1 MTRHQPEPEPQRHPE
16 PATSRSPAS
25 PPAGSGADSEASS
38 APDTPDA
45 SADAPQAPSE
55 KDAAAG
61 FAPAESPEGAA
72 VEADG
77 IGLKGPRGWVFRDVR
92 FEAAPGS
99 VVALTGASGTGRTC
113 LLLALAGRMKLTE
126 GEARIGGLRL
136 RKQAAAVRRTAAL
149 AHVPGV
155 DDLEPSLTVGEH
167 LRERVLLQRR
177 YGTAPLAALKA
188 ALRPPRERRAAA
200 RRVHDAAL
208 TAAGLDLA
216 TLPKGPR
223 TAVRDLERLERLRL
237 CVALALIGGPRLLAV
252 DDVDLKLAAP
262 LREEAWALL
271 ASVAADGVTVLA
283 VCGEAP
289 AELPGGVPLA
299 VVGTDRAT
307 DARTAPHGPD
317 ATAAATTEKTEKKE
331 TADALAET
339 GRA

>member
-16 PATSRSPAS
+16 PADSRGPAS
-25 PPAGSGADSEASS
+25 PAEEAPAP
-38 APDTPDA
+38 APD
-45 SADAPQAPSE
+45 SAELP
-55 KDAAAG
+55 G
-61 FAPAESPEGAA
+61 GAA
-72 VEADG
+72 VEAEG
-77 IGLKGPRGWVFRDVR
+77 IGLKGPRGWVFREVTV
-92 FEAAPGS
+92 EAAPGS

-113 LLLALAGRMKLTE
+113 LLLALTGRMRLTE

-188 ALRPPRERRAAA
+188 ALRPPRLRRADA
-200 RRVHDAAL
+200 RRVHDEVL
-208 TAAGLDLA
+208 EAAGVDLA

-237 CVALALIGGPRLLAV
+237 CLALALIGRPRLIAV
-252 DDVDLKLAAP
+252 DDVDLKLSAP

-271 ASVAADGVTVLA
+271 ASVAASGVTVLA
-283 VCGEAP
+283 VCGEPP
-289 AELPGGVPLA
+289 AGLPGGVPL
-299 VVGTDRAT
+299 VVVVTDRAT
-307 DARTAPHGPD
+307 GARTAEDAPAEDAGPARKTD
-317 ATAAATTEKTEKKE
+317 TTDGTEETDDTDDTEKE

>member
-16 PATSRSPAS
+16 PADSRGPAS
-25 PPAGSGADSEASS
+25 PAEAAP
-38 APDTPDA
+38 APDPDL
-45 SADAPQAPSE
+45 
-55 KDAAAG
+55 
-61 FAPAESPEGAA
+61 PAGAA
-72 VEADG
+72 VEAEG
-77 IGLKGPRGWVFRDVR
+77 IGLKGPRGWVFREVTV
-92 FEAAPGS
+92 EAAPGS

-113 LLLALAGRMKLTE
+113 LLLALTGRMKLTE

-188 ALRPPRERRAAA
+188 ALRPPRQRRADA
-200 RRVHDAAL
+200 RRVHDEAL
-208 TAAGLDLA
+208 EATGLDLA

-237 CVALALIGGPRLLAV
+237 CVALALIGRPRLIAV
-252 DDVDLKLAAP
+252 DDVDLKLSAP

-271 ASVAADGVTVLA
+271 ASVAASGVTVLA
-283 VCGEAP
+283 VCGEP
-289 AELPGGVPLA
+289 PTGLPGDVPL
-299 VVGTDRAT
+299 VVVVTDRAT
-307 DARTAPHGPD
+307 GARTAED
-317 ATAAATTEKTEKKE
+317 AEPARKTDGTDETENEKE

>member
-16 PATSRSPAS
+16 PAASRGPAS
-25 PPAGSGADSEASS
+25 PPAAPGSPEW
-38 APDTPDA
+38 
-45 SADAPQAPSE
+45 E
-55 KDAAAG
+55 N
-61 FAPAESPEGAA
+61 SPEGAA
-72 VEADG
+72 VEVDG

-92 FEAAPGS
+92 FTAAPGS
-99 VVALTGASGTGRTC
+99 LVALTGASGTGRTC

-126 GEARIGGLRL
+126 GKARVAGLRL
-136 RKQAAAVRRTAAL
+136 REQAAAVRRTAAL

-177 YGTAPLAALKA
+177 YGIAPLAALKA
-188 ALRPPRERRAAA
+188 VLRPPRQRRADA
-200 RRVHDAAL
+200 RRVHDEAL
-208 TAAGLDLA
+208 AAAGLDLA
-216 TLPKGPR
+216 ALPKGAR

-252 DDVDLKLAAP
+252 DDADLKLAAP
-262 LREEAWALL
+262 PREEAWALL
-271 ASVAADGVTVLA
+271 ASVAAGGVTVLA

-289 AELPGGVPLA
+289 AELPGGVPL
-299 VVGTDRAT
+299 VVVDTDRAT
-307 DARTAPHGPD
+307 GTRTAEEPAAEPDGPI
-317 ATAAATTEKTEKKE
+317 EKTEKTYEIEKE

>member
-1 MTRHQPEPEPQRHPE
+1 MTRHQPEPEPQRQPE
-16 PATSRSPAS
+16 PDTGRDPAA
-25 PPAGSGADSEASS
+25 PAGRAAP
-38 APDTPDA
+38 APDPD
-45 SADAPQAPSE
+45 
-55 KDAAAG
+55 
-61 FAPAESPEGAA
+61 PAELAGGAA
-72 VEADG
+72 VEAEG
-77 IGLKGPRGWVFRDVR
+77 IGLKGPRGWVFREVTV
-92 FEAAPGS
+92 EAAPGS

-113 LLLALAGRMKLTE
+113 LLLALTGRMKLTE
-126 GEARIGGLRL
+126 GEARVGGLRL
-136 RKQAAAVRRTAAL
+136 RKQAAAIRRTAAL

-188 ALRPPRERRAAA
+188 ALRPPRQRRADA
-200 RRVHDAAL
+200 RRVHDEAL
-208 TAAGLDLA
+208 AAAGLDLA

-237 CVALALIGGPRLLAV
+237 CVALALIGRPRLIAV
-252 DDVDLKLAAP
+252 DDVDLKLSAP

-271 ASVAADGVTVLA
+271 ASVAASGVTVLA

-289 AELPGGVPLA
+289 AGLPGDVPL
-299 VVGTDRAT
+299 VVVVTDRAT
-307 DARTAPHGPD
+307 GARTAEEPAEPAPKAD
-317 ATAAATTEKTEKKE
+317 DTDETEKE

>member
-1 MTRHQPEPEPQRHPE
+1 MTRHQPEPEPQHHPE
-16 PATSRSPAS
+16 PAAGRDPAS
-25 PPAGSGADSEASS
+25 PAEEAPRS
-38 APDTPDA
+38 AP
-45 SADAPQAPSE
+45 
-55 KDAAAG
+55 
-61 FAPAESPEGAA
+61 APARLPGGAA
-72 VEADG
+72 VEAEG
-77 IGLKGPRGWVFRDVR
+77 IGLKGPRGWVFREVSV
-92 FEAAPGS
+92 EAAPGS

-113 LLLALAGRMKLTE
+113 LLLALTGRMRLTE

-188 ALRPPRERRAAA
+188 ALRPPRQRRADA
-200 RRVHDAAL
+200 RRVHDEAL
-208 TAAGLDLA
+208 EAAGLDLA
-216 TLPKGPR
+216 MLPKGPR

-237 CVALALIGGPRLLAV
+237 CVALALIGRPRLIAV
-252 DDVDLKLAAP
+252 DDVDLKLSAP

-271 ASVAADGVTVLA
+271 ASVAASGVTVLA
-283 VCGEAP
+283 VCGEPP
-289 AELPGGVPLA
+289 AGLPGDVPL
-299 VVGTDRAT
+299 VVVVTDRAT
-307 DARTAPHGPD
+307 GARTAEDDPAEDAGPARQTD
-317 ATAAATTEKTEKKE
+317 ATDGTDETANETEKE

>member
-16 PATSRSPAS
+16 PADSRGPAS
-25 PPAGSGADSEASS
+25 PAEEAPAP
-38 APDTPDA
+38 APD
-45 SADAPQAPSE
+45 
-55 KDAAAG
+55 
-61 FAPAESPEGAA
+61 PAEPPGGAA
-72 VEADG
+72 VEAEG
-77 IGLKGPRGWVFRDVR
+77 IGLKGPRGWVFREVTV
-92 FEAAPGS
+92 EAAPGS

-113 LLLALAGRMKLTE
+113 LLLALTGRMKLTE

-188 ALRPPRERRAAA
+188 ALRPPRQRRAEA
-200 RRVHDAAL
+200 RRVHDEAL
-208 TAAGLDLA
+208 AAAGLDLA

-237 CVALALIGGPRLLAV
+237 CVALALIGRPRLIAV
-252 DDVDLKLAAP
+252 DDVDLKLSAP

-271 ASVAADGVTVLA
+271 ASVAASGVTVLA
-283 VCGEAP
+283 VCGEPP
-289 AELPGGVPLA
+289 AGLPGDVPL
-299 VVGTDRAT
+299 VVVVTDRAT
-307 DARTAPHGPD
+307 GARTAEDAEPARKTD
-317 ATAAATTEKTEKKE
+317 ATDGTDGTEETDDTEKE